1 MSRFSRT
8 VSSTSSVSSCGTT
21 PSRARISRPSL
32 TGSRPRMDSSPAL
45 GGDTQPIIRMVE
57 DLPAPFGPRKP
68 NASPRCRSKSIPST
82 AVKLP
87 NRLTRPRARIS
98 GETADTY
105 VRLPGRPDILPP
117 GFPARHDHPA
127 KALVIT
133 PPSSRPPARTTPR
146 RGYCLKGRDHNSGG
160 GTRKDGRLV
169 TVVRELYV
177 RFQRLIHEAAKFGVV
192 GIVGVFIT
200 NGGYALLH
208 NTVGLGPVTS
218 TTIATIVATAVS
230 YVANRYWSFRHRER
244 TSVAREGVIFFILNG
259 IGLLIQDA
267 VVAFNFYL
275 LGNGQNK
282 AAEFIALNAGIA
294 LATLFRFWSYRKWVW
309 AAPAD
314 GAPAA
319 TSGHQPTPT
328 PSPPWAAHS
337 AAQQHAAGQNGD
349 GHAPGL
355 LHANGQGANGQRG
368 ANGHGGS
375 GQGTHTGPGSRN
387 GRDR

>member
-1 MSRFSRT
+1 
-8 VSSTSSVSSCGTT
+8 
-21 PSRARISRPSL
+21 
-32 TGSRPRMDSSPAL
+32 
-45 GGDTQPIIRMVE
+45 
-57 DLPAPFGPRKP
+57 
-68 NASPRCRSKSIPST
+68 
-82 AVKLP
+82 
-87 NRLTRPRARIS
+87 
-98 GETADTY
+98 
-105 VRLPGRPDILPP
+105 
-117 GFPARHDHPA
+117 
-127 KALVIT
+127 
-133 PPSSRPPARTTPR
+133 
-146 RGYCLKGRDHNSGG
+146 
-160 GTRKDGRLV
+160 V

-192 GIVGVFIT
+192 GVVGVFIT

-275 LGNGQNK
+275 LGNGHNK

-314 GAPAA
+314 GAPGA

-328 PSPPWAAHS
+328 LSPPLAAHS

-355 LHANGQGANGQRG
+355 MHANGQGANGQRG
-368 ANGHGGS
+368 TNGHGGS
-375 GQGTHTGPGSRN
+375 GQGTHIGPASRN
-387 GRDR
+387 GWDR

>member
-1 MSRFSRT
+1 
-8 VSSTSSVSSCGTT
+8 
-21 PSRARISRPSL
+21 
-32 TGSRPRMDSSPAL
+32 
-45 GGDTQPIIRMVE
+45 
-57 DLPAPFGPRKP
+57 
-68 NASPRCRSKSIPST
+68 
-82 AVKLP
+82 
-87 NRLTRPRARIS
+87 
-98 GETADTY
+98 
-105 VRLPGRPDILPP
+105 
-117 GFPARHDHPA
+117 
-127 KALVIT
+127 
-133 PPSSRPPARTTPR
+133 
-146 RGYCLKGRDHNSGG
+146 
-160 GTRKDGRLV
+160 V

-192 GIVGVFIT
+192 GVVGVFIT

-208 NTVGLGPVTS
+208 NTFGLGPVTS

-275 LGNGQNK
+275 LGNGHNK

-314 GAPAA
+314 EAPAA

-328 PSPPWAAHS
+328 PSPSLAAHS
-337 AAQQHAAGQNGD
+337 AAQQYAAGQNGD

-355 LHANGQGANGQRG
+355 LHANGHGPSGRGGTNGQGGDGQGA
-368 ANGHGGS
+368 
-375 GQGTHTGPGSRN
+375 HTGPASRN
-387 GRDR
+387 GWNG